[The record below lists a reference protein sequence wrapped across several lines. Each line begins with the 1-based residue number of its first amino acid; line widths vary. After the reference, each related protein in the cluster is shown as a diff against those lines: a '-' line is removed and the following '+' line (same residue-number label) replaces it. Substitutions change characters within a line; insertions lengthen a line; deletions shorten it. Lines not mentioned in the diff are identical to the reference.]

1 MFDTSFRQPIDTPL
15 NCSHC
20 IFSQIHKVFS
30 IGQQPF
36 FLCCYN
42 AHASVELLSNA
53 APIKQ
58 RGLLNNSADGTRDWE
73 HIMEL
78 TMGDVSLLH
87 PVPVNLCGL

>member
-1 MFDTSFRQPIDTPL
+1 MIPHFGSLLTHLLIAV
-15 NCSHC
+15 
-20 IFSQIHKVFS
+20 IAYIIHKVFS

-42 AHASVELLSNA
+42 AHASAKLSSNV

-58 RGLLNNSADGTRDWE
+58 RGLLNNSADGTCDWE

-78 TMGDVSLLH
+78 TTGDVSLLH
-87 PVPVNLCGL
+87 PVPVNRCGL